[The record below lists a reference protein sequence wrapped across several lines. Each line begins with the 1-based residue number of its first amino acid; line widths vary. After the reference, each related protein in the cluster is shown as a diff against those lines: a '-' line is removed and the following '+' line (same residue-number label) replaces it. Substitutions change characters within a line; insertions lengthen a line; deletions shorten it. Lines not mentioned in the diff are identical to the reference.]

1 MFSLNIYFYFCMVLF
16 LMLYAQAEGLDTST
30 GRPPYVKATAVTTR
44 TATTHQD
51 LEKNSKTS
59 QVQ

>member
-1 MFSLNIYFYFCMVLF
+1 M
-16 LMLYAQAEGLDTST
+16 DTPT